1 MNEALRR
8 LIPSE
13 EVAADS
19 QGFALLTAV
28 TAAEIWSTA
37 SIPQAR
43 AFYGAVGKRLAAM
56 EPMDSVTDLTA
67 LATRANKLWA
77 ALDWGHVIFCM
88 EDEGIAIR
96 HQQLPHALDGDVEGC
111 WPEMIAAVMEGVYD
125 AWFRA
130 LGSGPALVTRAMDFN
145 GGVLDLW
152 HGR

>member
-43 AFYGAVGKRLAAM
+43 AFYGAVGKRLATM

-88 EDEGIAIR
+88 EDEGIAIGISNCPTR
-96 HQQLPHALDGDVEGC
+96 STV
-111 WPEMIAAVMEGVYD
+111 MSKAA
-125 AWFRA
+125 
-130 LGSGPALVTRAMDFN
+130 
-145 GGVLDLW
+145 
-152 HGR
+152 GRK